1 MKRIYAITAIFLVAG
16 MSTVH
21 AHHNDGVRLATD
33 IVTLVGAST
42 ETLRVLA
49 SPSVVM
55 VPSAPVYPAVPVVE
69 TPMVAAPVMVAPAPV
84 PVMAAPVMVAPV
96 VMAPAPVVMAPPPV
110 YYGGYGYGY
119 PRYYHHPAY
128 YCPPPPRFRP
138 YGGPGHHRP

>member
-69 TPMVAAPVMVAPAPV
+69 TPMVAAPVMVAP
-84 PVMAAPVMVAPV
+84 V